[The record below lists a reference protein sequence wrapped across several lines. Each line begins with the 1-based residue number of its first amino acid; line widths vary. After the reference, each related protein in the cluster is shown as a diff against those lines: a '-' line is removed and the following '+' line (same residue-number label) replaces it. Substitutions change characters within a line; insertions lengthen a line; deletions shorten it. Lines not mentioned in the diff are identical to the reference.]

1 MTPSESASQK
11 AVCQWWASYCR
22 TRGMDE
28 RLLIAVP
35 NGSVLA
41 GDSRQRAIQMA
52 KLKATGFRVGFPDL
66 MLLRQK
72 MAELVD
78 LTLFHGLMIE
88 MKKRGNKPTKEQA
101 EYHDLLRRAGY
112 NVVVCWSSDEAIRA
126 IRGYLE

>member
-22 TRGMDE
+22 TRGIDE
-28 RLLIAVP
+28 RLLVAVP

-66 MLLRQK
+66 MLLEQRLGS
-72 MAELVD
+72 EH
-78 LTLFHGLMIE
+78 LFFGLFIE
-88 MKKRGNKPTKEQA
+88 MKKPGNKPTKEQA